1 MSAAKDATRRFLAGI
16 LMLPAALFTVY
27 VAPNFGAYEGRIF
40 PVGINY
46 KVINKI
52 ATPNG
57 EFDIVVSFTKI
68 RSCQLKDITTS
79 IEITE
84 GVWQEFNQ
92 LYPEGDD
99 YKNHSRPLGNWIS
112 RWHMITPLIFIG
124 KPMRV
129 TVFHYCFGPNFWL
142 TETIAVDESRPPEI
156 LIKKEM
162 IP

>member
-16 LMLPAALFTVY
+16 LMLPAALFSVY

-68 RSCQLKDITTS
+68 RSCQLKDITTA
-79 IEITE
+79 IEITD

-92 LYPEGDD
+92 SYPEGDD
-99 YKNHSRPLGNWIS
+99 YKSHSRPLGNWIS
-112 RWHMITPLIFIG
+112 RWHMIAPISLID
-124 KPMRV
+124 KPMRI
-129 TVFHYCFGPNFWL
+129 TVFHQCWGLLLWQ
-142 TETIAVDESRPPEI
+142 TETLGIDEAHPAEI
-156 LIKKEM
+156 VIKKEVA
-162 IP
+162 P